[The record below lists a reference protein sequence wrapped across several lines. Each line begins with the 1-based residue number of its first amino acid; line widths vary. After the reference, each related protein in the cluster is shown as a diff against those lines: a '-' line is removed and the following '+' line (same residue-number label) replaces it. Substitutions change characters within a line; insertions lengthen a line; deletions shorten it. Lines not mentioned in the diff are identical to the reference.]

1 MIVPSA
7 HHARAPWLLAP
18 ILLLALWAR
27 LPGTFYKVPLHFD
40 EGIYVQN
47 VLCGF
52 PPTGTY
58 YHPFLGRYLLSV
70 PEAVPCAL
78 AMFDRVPHPARA
90 TRAAFLNDPAPFL
103 ALGRSLT
110 LLLGLVSVAL
120 CYALGRSLGGTAVGL
135 GAALLMAVA
144 PGSVTVANNLGH
156 WSLAGCLSL
165 AFFLLA
171 QRALLMP
178 ASRPRL
184 IALGVAYGLAVAV
197 VYTNAL
203 LGVPL
208 LWVLWQRWQLQRA
221 AGAAPA
227 YTGDLM
233 VVALATAVA
242 HVAGNFTGALH
253 PAAILHDILTPEASA
268 LSGDPTRPGYL
279 TNMGW
284 HVHALFDRFGLS
296 MPVAVTGAAGL
307 VWTSWRI
314 GGLWRAMLLF
324 SLALLFLQPVLVV
337 FFAIR
342 YVTPI
347 AGLTVIAAAWVLVRM
362 GESVS
367 ARLSRTPSPDAAR
380 WQPGAALL
388 LLASLPCLA
397 TDVAY
402 HRALAL
408 TPSRLQAREWIESH
422 LPSGSTIVQ
431 SVEFMGPP
439 LNDCEALAQIPGREH
454 EQPCYHVRIAPVD
467 AEHFEQE
474 FVDYLHGSGADYA
487 ILTSATPPGTLAR
500 MGRTVRVSEK
510 LQRAFPLLARF
521 TQPGLEAFHDDTATV
536 NAPIEIYALKAPQ

>member
-1 MIVPSA
+1 MTAPSA
-7 HHARAPWLLAP
+7 HKSRAPWLLAP
-18 ILLLALWAR
+18 ILLLGLWLR
-27 LPGTFYKVPLHFD
+27 LPGTFYQVPLHFD

-70 PEAVPCAL
+70 PEALPCAKAL
-78 AMFDRVPHPARA
+78 FEHAPHPARA

-103 ALGRSLT
+103 ALGRSVT

-171 QRALLMP
+171 QRALALP
-178 ASRPRL
+178 RSRPRL
-184 IALGVAYGLAVAV
+184 LALGVAYGLAVAV

-203 LGVPL
+203 LGLPL
-208 LWVLWQRWQLQRA
+208 LWVLWQRWQLQTA
-221 AGAAPA
+221 TGAAPDPIRDVIA
-227 YTGDLM
+227 
-233 VVALATAVA
+233 VALAAAVA
-242 HVAGNFTGALH
+242 HVAGNFTGVLH
-253 PAAILHDILTPEASA
+253 PASILHDILTPEASA
-268 LSGDPTRPGYL
+268 LSGDPTRPTYL

-296 MPVAVTGAAGL
+296 APVAILGAAGL
-307 VWTSWRI
+307 AWTSWRI

-324 SLALLFLQPVLVV
+324 ALALLFLQPVLVV

-347 AGLTVIAAAWVLVRM
+347 AGLTVIAAAWVLVQLGRALM
-362 GESVS
+362 QR
-367 ARLSRTPSPDAAR
+367 ARGASSLSEAGSWPA
-380 WQPGAALL
+380 AALL
-388 LLASLPCLA
+388 VLASIPCLA
-397 TDVAY
+397 TDLAY

-408 TPSRLQAREWIESH
+408 TPSRLQARTWIEAN

-431 SVEFMGPP
+431 SVEFMGPA
-439 LNDCEALAQIPGREH
+439 LNDCEALAEIPGREH

-467 AEHFEQE
+467 AEHFERE
-474 FVDYLHGSGADYA
+474 FVEYLHASGADYA
-487 ILTSATPPGTLAR
+487 IYTAATPPGTLKR
-500 MGRTVRVSEK
+500 MGRTVTVSGA
-510 LQRAFPLLARF
+510 LQQAFPLLASF

-536 NAPIEIYALKAPQ
+536 NAPIEIYALKAP